1 MRYIMRLKN
10 VKNAKNIIEE
20 GKYYV
25 NKPCDYKGKWHELFQ
40 NDNPIYLEI
49 GMGKGKFILE
59 NALQNTDVNYIGI
72 EKYDSVLVRA
82 IQKTN
87 KFELNNLKLIKI
99 DALNLSTIFDKEI
112 DLIYLNFSDPWPK
125 DRHARRR
132 LTSSEFLARYDR
144 ILVPDGTIEFKTDN
158 RGLFDFSLE
167 EINAS
172 DVWKVT
178 AHTFDLHHT
187 PEMFA
192 GNIMTEYEEKFS
204 SQGNPICKLIAA
216 RKN

>member
-1 MRYIMRLKN
+1 MRLKN

-72 EKYDSVLVRA
+72 EKYDSVFVRA

-99 DALNLSTIFDKEI
+99 D
-112 DLIYLNFSDPWPK
+112 
-125 DRHARRR
+125 
-132 LTSSEFLARYDR
+132 
-144 ILVPDGTIEFKTDN
+144 
-158 RGLFDFSLE
+158 
-167 EINAS
+167 
-172 DVWKVT
+172 
-178 AHTFDLHHT
+178 
-187 PEMFA
+187 
-192 GNIMTEYEEKFS
+192 
-204 SQGNPICKLIAA
+204 
-216 RKN
+216 